1 MIDLSLADLDV
12 CFEGAVPA
20 VIATAAADGT
30 PNVTYL
36 SRVRRVD
43 DERVALS
50 NQFFSKTQR
59 NLAENPRAS
68 ILLVSPVTYEQYRLE
83 LVYERTERR
92 GPIFEQ
98 LRADVDM
105 VAAHSG
111 MQDVFKLRAADI
123 YRVLSIEVVP
133 GAHLPHGA
141 SPFAT
146 EARDRAPGLAEL
158 AARISR
164 SPDLDTIVTTTV
176 NGLAELLGFEY
187 SSLLLLDEH
196 GERLYT
202 IASHGYESEG
212 VGSEVIVGEGV
223 VGMAAARAT
232 PIRLGNLLQLAKYSE
247 SVARSFAEQGDL
259 GPGRDIPVPGLP
271 DAQSRIA
278 VPALALGQLV
288 AVLMVEDPRPVA
300 FTEADE
306 MTLSVLA
313 ALIAN
318 AIEVERTR
326 ERTEEASATR
336 AITAKA
342 PDPSTPPTHVR
353 FFAVDGSTF
362 LDGDYLIKGVA
373 GRILWSLLRHYEREQ
388 RVEFTNKE
396 VRLDPSLELPEF
408 RDNLDSRLLLLQR
421 RLDERAAPIRIEKTG
436 RGRFRLDVRTS
447 LRLDEPQEFVG

>member
-1 MIDLSLADLDV
+1 VTDISLRELSL

-36 SRVRRVD
+36 SRVRCVD
-43 DERVALS
+43 DQRVALS

-68 ILLVSPVTYEQYRLE
+68 LLVINPVTYDEYRLE
-83 LVYERTERR
+83 LAYERTERR

-98 LRADVDM
+98 LREDVDV

-123 YRVLSIEVVP
+123 YRVVEIEVVP
-133 GAHLPHGA
+133 GAPVAAEA
-141 SPFAT
+141 SPFFTPPA
-146 EARDRAPGLAEL
+146 ADRAAGLAEL
-158 AARISR
+158 SARISR
-164 SPDLDTIVTTTV
+164 SPDLDTIVATTV
-176 NGLAELLGFEY
+176 KGLAELLGFEH
-187 SSLLLLDEH
+187 SALLLLDED
-196 GERLYT
+196 GRRLYT
-202 IASHGYESEG
+202 IASYGYEAEG
-212 VGSEVIVGEGV
+212 VGSEVVVGEGLI
-223 VGMAAARAT
+223 GMAAARGT
-232 PIRLGNLLQLAKYSE
+232 PIRLGNLLQIQKYGA
-247 SVARSFAEQGDL
+247 SVARSFEEHGEF
-259 GPGRDIPVPGLP
+259 GPGYEIPVPELL
-271 DAQSRIA
+271 DAKSRLA

-288 AVLMVEDPRPVA
+288 GVLMVEDPRPVA

-306 MTLSVLA
+306 LTLTVLT
-313 ALIAN
+313 ALVAS

-326 ERTEEASATR
+326 EASEETSSSGSAKPKPTG
-336 AITAKA
+336 
-342 PDPSTPPTHVR
+342 PSTPTTHVR

-408 RDNLDSRLLLLQR
+408 RDNLDSRLLLLKR

-436 RGRFRLDVRTS
+436 RGRFRLDVTTS
-447 LRLDEPQEFVG
+447 LRLDEPQ